1 MPPQLRRPA
10 LHDFRAAP
18 TNQRGF
24 LMKNKRKLDDYAAQ
38 VTVGRVGSSL
48 IPRQTFRVPTKALN
62 DKPYKSAPSLCCLSS
77 AAAG

>member
-1 MPPQLRRPA
+1 MGDEEVPVPPQLRRPA

-38 VTVGRVGSSL
+38 VV
-48 IPRQTFRVPTKALN
+48 
-62 DKPYKSAPSLCCLSS
+62 
-77 AAAG
+77 